1 MKKKS
6 KTQMTKSE
14 LMDLLKAREDRIKS
28 LEFEVEQLRNDR
40 IALDTIVADQD
51 TSILITGLNARIKAL
66 EDTVKR
72 LDSRKEYE

>member
-1 MKKKS
+1 
-6 KTQMTKSE
+6 MTKAE
-14 LMDLLKAREDRIKS
+14 LIQLCKDHEVTIKQLEQTIES
-28 LEFEVEQLRNDR
+28 LNNDR

-66 EDTVKR
+66 EETVKR

>member
-1 MKKKS
+1 
-6 KTQMTKSE
+6 
-14 LMDLLKAREDRIKS
+14 LIDLLKEREDKIKS

>member
-1 MKKKS
+1 
-6 KTQMTKSE
+6 
-14 LMDLLKAREDRIKS
+14 

>member
-6 KTQMTKSE
+6 KTQMTKAE
-14 LMDLLKAREDRIKS
+14 LIELCKTHENKIKE
-28 LEFEVEQLRNDR
+28 LESTIDNLNNDR

-66 EDTVKR
+66 EETVKR

>member
-6 KTQMTKSE
+6 KTQMTKNE
-14 LMDLLKAREDRIKS
+14 LIDLLKEREDKIKS